1 MSDAKPPAEPTLED
15 ALVDIRTLVPH
26 SRAVARARELRGWR
40 DVPAKRKVSIGERIK
55 MKSPAEHGGLNA
67 NNGFEIA
74 MGSIKRSRVNAA

>member
-1 MSDAKPPAEPTLED
+1 
-15 ALVDIRTLVPH
+15 
-26 SRAVARARELRGWR
+26 
-40 DVPAKRKVSIGERIK
+40 